1 MKHPSLTKLLAG
13 LALALGTTF
22 VPSEP
27 SLAQTNPSDTFFCG
41 TTRDGV
47 PVTMARSLRGNVP
60 VIRWTYSAFSASGWT
75 PYRRCVEVS
84 KRFQHNF
91 ETDQLQYITIGQ
103 INGVPVLC
111 AAAQQGLSCT
121 QENLLITVLPGEK
134 PQETLKALI
143 LARDGAAPLDQSSSV
158 MEYDETGNL
167 YLNIE
172 EILYHAPVE

>member
-1 MKHPSLTKLLAG
+1 MKYPSLTKLLTG

-27 SLAQTNPSDTFFCG
+27 SQAQTNPSDTFFCG

-60 VIRWTYSAFSASGWT
+60 LIRWTYSAFSASGWT
-75 PYRRCVEVS
+75 PYRRCLEVS
-84 KRFQHNF
+84 NRFQHNF
-91 ETDQLQYITIGQ
+91 ETDQLQYISIGK
-103 INGVPVLC
+103 INGAAVLC
-111 AAAQQGLSCT
+111 AAAEPGLSCT

-134 PQETLKALI
+134 PEETLKALI

-158 MEYDETGNL
+158 MEYDEAGNL